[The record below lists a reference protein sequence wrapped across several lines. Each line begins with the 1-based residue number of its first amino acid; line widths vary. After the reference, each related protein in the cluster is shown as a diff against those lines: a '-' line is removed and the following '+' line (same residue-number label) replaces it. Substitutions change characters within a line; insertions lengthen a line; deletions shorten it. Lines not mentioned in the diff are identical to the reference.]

1 MRFDILTIFPEAF
14 ESYFNTSIIKR
25 AKEKK
30 LLKINIFNLRKWT
43 KDKHQTVDD
52 RPYSGGAGMIFMLEP
67 IFKALKDLSKNPP
80 RFVRQNLVSPCL
92 RRQGFARNRKE
103 GKNKKKRI
111 ILFSLKGKKLTQ
123 KKLEQLKKYDQL
135 ILICPHYEGVD
146 ERVAK
151 YLADEEISIGDYILT
166 GGELPAMILVDAI
179 TRLIPGA
186 IKEESLKEESFSSLL
201 IKNLKL
207 KIKNLYYEYPQYT
220 RPEVFY
226 PYPLKKNAWRVPKVL
241 LSGNHQKIK
250 QWREKNA
257 ISQKA
262 KFKSQN

>member
-1 MRFDILTIFPEAF
+1 MHFDILTIFPETF
-14 ESYFNTSIIKR
+14 ESYFNISIIKR
-25 AKEKK
+25 AKAKK

-43 KDKHQTVDD
+43 KDRHQTVDD
-52 RPYSGGAGMIFMLEP
+52 RPYGGGAGMIFTLEP
-67 IFKALKDLSKNPP
+67 IFKALQDL
-80 RFVRQNLVSPCL
+80 
-92 RRQGFARNRKE
+92 
-103 GKNKKKRI
+103 KKHQKQAKTRV

-123 KKLEQLKKYDQL
+123 KKLEQLKKYDRL

-179 TRLIPGA
+179 TRLIPGV
-186 IKEESLKEESFSSLL
+186 IREESLKEESFSLSPS
-201 IKNLKL
+201 K
-207 KIKNLYYEYPQYT
+207 YEYPQYT

-226 PYPLKKNAWRVPKVL
+226 PHPSKKIAWRVPKIL

-250 QWREKNA
+250 EWRERHIKQE
-257 ISQKA
+257 IH
-262 KFKSQN
+262 